1 MIGLSGSKV
10 CHEWLWQLLLRCHL
24 MLWRWWLIE
33 ESHDRVLR
41 HLRRCWRRLRFG
53 VLAAK
58 TPVRVQVKQVALTF
72 AENEV
77 VMLVLRTSWLYYESA
92 FSFCEKYKY
101 LLEITYWTN
110 TNILIRQH
118 KIFFCRF
125 VLVKLRACAMTMG
138 SWTKNIIFLESI
150 FQSDSREPSSRAIV

>member
-1 MIGLSGSKV
+1 MFGLSGSKV

-110 TNILIRQH
+110 TNKLFMECRWASLFWSRLSSQIRH
-118 KIFFCRF
+118 NTENKGTLNWEDIIEKI
-125 VLVKLRACAMTMG
+125 
-138 SWTKNIIFLESI
+138 E
-150 FQSDSREPSSRAIV
+150 QSFRHPV